1 MHLGFRHAAWPR
13 PGSVVGQPH
22 AERASC
28 ELLERDITARVPLEQ
43 FRDQRSAFGSIS
55 ILRVVVLV
63 RHGSGRVAR
72 RIGHSG
78 GRHSRSPV
86 WPLSGRVCLMKWSIN
101 DTAQRAARAT
111 CGRRR
116 TRGLPS
122 SAAVE
127 GTREQYLGNVQ
138 ADVAARIPAESAR
151 SSFTSRAA
159 IENSRGSLGKARS

>member
-1 MHLGFRHAAWPR
+1 MRRGPDRDRLWVNPMLNARRVSSLSETSPR
-13 PGSVVGQPH
+13 AYHSNNFATSGP
-22 AERASC
+22 
-28 ELLERDITARVPLEQ
+28 
-43 FRDQRSAFGSIS
+43 RSGSIS
-55 ILRVVVLV
+55 ILRVVVLF

-86 WPLSGRVCLMKWSIN
+86 WPLSGRVCVMKWSIN
-101 DTAQRAARAT
+101 DTIQRAARAT

-151 SSFTSRAA
+151 SSSSFTSRAA